1 MSGGRMARLRA
12 AAHEAFLDV
21 VYRRAAGHRKRAWRT
36 LFIAVAGS
44 AGKTTTKDLI
54 AAALGCRS
62 YGSKSPASHNSGR
75 IVARTVLA
83 VRPEHDFHVQELGAS
98 GPGTLDR
105 GIALVRPKVAVI
117 TNIGSDHRKAF
128 RTLEAAAAEKE
139 KVVAAVRPSGLA
151 VLNADDPLVM
161 AMAARCRSR
170 VVTYGLGPGATLR
183 AEEVTARWPDRL
195 RFVVVR
201 GEERVPVQTR
211 LCGEHWVHAVL
222 AALATAVGLDV
233 PLRAAVEA
241 IGEVEPWAGRLSPVE
256 VGGVTFIRDDFK
268 ATLWSVGPALRFLA
282 EARAS
287 RKVAVIGTL
296 SDYSPRASAVYTSVA
311 REALDA
317 ADEVVFVGPQAPR
330 SGGARNHPR
339 SQALHEFVSLRDAS
353 DHLARSLRP
362 GDLVLLKGSH
372 RADHLVRLMLAR
384 RERIACWRR
393 DCRWM
398 KPCDRC
404 LFLRVPEVPMLRLP
418 SRLVRPEAT
427 GG

>member
-1 MSGGRMARLRA
+1 MSGARMARLRA
-12 AAHEAFLDV
+12 AAREALMDAT
-21 VYRRAAGHRKRAWRT
+21 YRRAVRHRKQAWRT
-36 LFIAVAGS
+36 LFIAVTGS
-44 AGKTTTKDLI
+44 GGKTTTKDLI

-62 YGSKSPASHNSGR
+62 YGSKSPASHNAGR

-83 VRPEHDFHVQELGAS
+83 VRPEHDFHVQELGAY

-105 GIALVRPKVAVI
+105 MIALVRPKVAVI

-128 RTLEAAAAEKE
+128 RTLETAAAEKG
-139 KVVAAVRPSGLA
+139 KVVAAVPPSGLT

-161 AMAARCRSR
+161 AMAIRCRSR
-170 VVTYGLGPGATLR
+170 IISYGLAEGAGLR
-183 AEEVTARWPDRL
+183 AEDVSARWPDRL
-195 RFVVVR
+195 RFVVVH
-201 GEERVPVQTR
+201 GEERIPVRTR

-241 IGEVEPWAGRLSPVE
+241 VAEVEPWAGRLSPE
-256 VGGVTFIRDDFK
+256 ELGGITFIRDDFK
-268 ATLWSVGPALRFLA
+268 APLWSVGPALRFLA

-287 RKVAVIGTL
+287 RKVAVIGTI
-296 SDYSPRASAVYTSVA
+296 SDYGPRASTVYTAVA

-330 SGGARNHPR
+330 SSGGRGHPR
-339 SQALHEFVSLRDAS
+339 GSALHAFVSLREAS
-353 DHLARSLRP
+353 DHLERTLRP

-372 RADHLVRLMLAR
+372 RADHLVRLVLSR

-393 DCRWM
+393 GCRRM
-398 KPCDRC
+398 KPCDQC
-404 LFLRVPEVPMLRLP
+404 ILLRVPELPGFRLS
-418 SRLVRPEAT
+418 SRRAAPEAN